1 MSNFDSKAGG
11 LGFSGGRSEVGG
23 LGLEVEGVEEV
34 SRGHL
39 RGGQQASPA
48 GESRGAQARWHPRLD
63 PLVHYT
69 LLCAMLNSALICA
82 KN

>member
-63 PLVHYT
+63 PLHPVMCNPKFCAD
-69 LLCAMLNSALICA
+69 LCKKLV
-82 KN
+82 